1 MAVRKVVVVPYRNE
15 WVELFNKGKQ
25 EIIEIVQPNEIV
37 IHHIGSTSVSGLSAK
52 PIIDILAEVDDIRT
66 LDQLTPSFENEGYIG
81 KGENGISGRRY
92 FIKNDLCGER
102 LYHIHAFEKG
112 NLEIERHLVFRDYL
126 RKHPD
131 EAERYA
137 EIKITAASKFPNDIE
152 SYIDFKDPI
161 IKELEQKALLWEEEN
176 KKRLTIEYNRE

>member
-1 MAVRKVVVVPYRNE
+1 M
-15 WVELFNKGKQ
+15 
-25 EIIEIVQPNEIV
+25 
-37 IHHIGSTSVSGLSAK
+37 
-52 PIIDILAEVDDIRT
+52 
-66 LDQLTPSFENEGYIG
+66 
-81 KGENGISGRRY
+81 
-92 FIKNDLCGER
+92 
-102 LYHIHAFEKG
+102 
-112 NLEIERHLVFRDYL
+112 FRDYL

-176 KKRLTIEYNRE
+176 KKRLTIENNRQ